1 MTRTTRLTVL
11 TVVTALLVGL
21 AVVYTLRAAGDA
33 DAGRDGDHATLSL
46 DHPGQILFRSTAAD
60 GGRDHLAAVD
70 AARPGERAVAARSC
84 LVFHA
89 AHGTGVCLQPARLA
103 LGTYDAVLL
112 DANLREKGR
121 HPLAGTP
128 SRARVSPS
136 GRLVAWTSFVNGESY
151 AGLNFATR
159 TAILDTRT
167 GRLDDNL
174 ESYALHRGDESI
186 HSPDVNVW
194 GVTFASDDN
203 TFYATVATGGHT
215 WLARGDVAAR
225 TLRTVRENAECPS
238 LSPDG
243 TRVVYKK
250 RVPGADADRPWH
262 LFVLVLA
269 TGAESALAE
278 TRTLDDQAEWLDTDR
293 VVYSLPGDLR
303 GDVWTTRADGTGH
316 PTLLIPHALSPA
328 VLRGQPTPSDA

>member
-11 TVVTALLVGL
+11 ALVTALLVGL

-33 DAGRDGDHATLSL
+33 RTGRDGDYTALSL
-46 DHPGQILFRSTAAD
+46 DRPGRIVFRSTAAD
-60 GGRDHLAAVD
+60 AGRDHVAAVD
-70 AARPGERAVAARSC
+70 AARPARRDVASRRC

-112 DANLREKGR
+112 DANLREKGH

-128 SRARVSPS
+128 SRARVAPS

-151 AGLNFATR
+151 AGLNFSTR

-174 ESYALHRGDESI
+174 ESYALYRGAESI
-186 HSPDVNVW
+186 HAPDVNVW
-194 GVTFASDDN
+194 GVTFAADDN
-203 TFYATVATGGHT
+203 TFYATVATGGRT
-215 WLARGDVAAR
+215 WLARGDLAAR

-243 TRVVYKK
+243 TRVAYKK

-262 LFVLVLA
+262 LFVLTLA
-269 TGAESALAE
+269 TGVETPLAE
-278 TRTLDDQAEWLDTDR
+278 TRTLDDQAEWLDDGN

-303 GDVWTTRADGTGH
+303 GDVWTARADGTGR
-316 PTLLIPHALSPA
+316 PTLLISHALSPA
-328 VLRGQPTPSDA
+328 VLRG

>member
-1 MTRTTRLTVL
+1 MTRTARLTVL

-21 AVVYTLRAAGDA
+21 AVLYTLRAAGDA
-33 DAGRDGDHATLSL
+33 RAGRDGDYTALSL
-46 DHPGQILFRSTAAD
+46 DRPGRIVFRSTAAD
-60 GGRDHLAAVD
+60 AGRDHLAAVD
-70 AARPGERAVAARSC
+70 AARPGEQRAVASRGC

-112 DANLREKGR
+112 DTNLRETSR
-121 HPLAGTP
+121 RALAGTP

-151 AGLNFATR
+151 AGLNFSTR
-159 TAILDTRT
+159 TAILDTRG
-167 GRLDDNL
+167 GRFDDNL
-174 ESYALHRGDESI
+174 ESYTLRRGDETVR
-186 HSPDVNVW
+186 SPDVNVW
-194 GVTFASDDN
+194 GVTFAADDN

-243 TRVVYKK
+243 TRVAYKK

-262 LFVLVLA
+262 LFVLNLA
-269 TGAESALAE
+269 TNVETPLAE
-278 TRTLDDQAEWLDTDR
+278 TRTLDDQAEWLDDAR

-303 GDVWTTRADGTGH
+303 GDVWTARADGTGR
-316 PTLLIPHALSPA
+316 PSLLIPHALSPA
-328 VLRGQPTPSDA
+328 VLRD